1 MLLRHAKA
9 VPADGKIRDRDRPLA
24 SRGKKDAPK
33 IGAYMNR
40 HGLAPACV
48 LVSPSRRTQETWELV
63 ATALGKRVE
72 PTYEERLYDASAK
85 TIMDVIR
92 GVGTTCPSLLVIG
105 HNPGM
110 HRLALEL
117 MATGDLDAR
126 EQLHENLPTSGLVT
140 IEFPFDEWR
149 KVHARAGRLRH
160 FLTPAILDAAE

>member
-24 SRGKKDAPK
+24 SRGKMDAPK
-33 IGAYMNR
+33 IGAYMSR

-48 LVSPSRRTQETWELV
+48 LVSPAKRTQETWELV
-63 ATALGKRVE
+63 APTLGRRIE

-85 TIMDVIR
+85 NIMDVIR
-92 GVGTTCPSLLVIG
+92 GVGAACPCLLVIG

-140 IEFPFDEWR
+140 IEFPFDDWH
-149 KVHARAGRLRH
+149 KLHAHAGRLQH